1 MQQGDGLSL
10 PQRAAGGAGHE
21 RVTAKRPPKEAP
33 AEAGAWDRAGEADFS
48 LADAYLGFIEMRK
61 ADIEA
66 GDGEALLYAL
76 WDSCYSGVAMPYWLS
91 VHVVQALRR
100 YKEMHARTLDDAFGL
115 EARKSFT
122 KRSKRTRYRRK
133 IYMEVCALHSVGV
146 PISKE
151 LYKAVAELYSDFK
164 DGKIVEEVYSSEFK
178 RLGRRISN
186 TDGLPERLPEY
197 LKPLYESMT
206 GKRAKKR
213 V

>member
-1 MQQGDGLSL
+1 MSGK
-10 PQRAAGGAGHE
+10 P
-21 RVTAKRPPKEAP
+21 PPKDAP
-33 AEAGAWDRAGEADFS
+33 AEAGAFERAGEAEFT
-48 LADAYLGFIEMRK
+48 LADAYLGFIELHK

-66 GDGEALLYAL
+66 GDGEALLSAL
-76 WDSCYSGVAMPYWLS
+76 WDSCCSGVAMPYWLS

-100 YKEMHARTLDDAFGL
+100 YREMHARTLDEAFGL
-115 EARKSFT
+115 KKREGFT
-122 KRSKRTRYRRK
+122 KRSKRARYRRK

-151 LYKAVAELYSDFK
+151 LYKAVAELYPDFK

-186 TDGLPERLPEY
+186 TNGLPERLPEY
-197 LKPLYESMT
+197 LKPVYESMT
-206 GKRAKKR
+206 GKRPKKR